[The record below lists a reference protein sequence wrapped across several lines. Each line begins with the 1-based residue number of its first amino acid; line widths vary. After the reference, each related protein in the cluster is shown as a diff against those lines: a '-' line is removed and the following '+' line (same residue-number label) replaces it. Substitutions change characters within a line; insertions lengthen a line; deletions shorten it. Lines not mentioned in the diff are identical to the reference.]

1 MEERKCPVCDG
12 YLEEIEV
19 ENKYGLKMRIDRC
32 PSGCGFWFDQF
43 ELYQMSLKG
52 SEKLVEALT
61 SKNPQEKDKL
71 LCPVCQ
77 ISMIKM
83 KLSYF
88 SEEIVFDYCK
98 GCSGVWLDRERL
110 LKYKNLQEERGRKAY
125 MNLLKGEDSNCAES
139 VKKRERSNSMI
150 DFLLKIFSGF

>member
-1 MEERKCPVCDG
+1 MEKKKCPICNE

-52 SEKLVEALT
+52 SEKLIEDLP

-77 ISMIKM
+77 ISMTKM

-88 SEEIVFDYCK
+88 SEEVVFDYCK

-110 LKYKNLQEERGRKAY
+110 LKYKSLQEEKGKEAY
-125 MNLLKGEDSNCAES
+125 MNLLKAEGSDCAGSGKKKES
-139 VKKRERSNSMI
+139 RNSML
-150 DFLLKIFSGF
+150 DFLLKIFGDF

>member
-1 MEERKCPVCDG
+1 MEKRKCPVCDG

-43 ELYQMSLKG
+43 EIYRISLKS
-52 SEKLVEALT
+52 SEKLGEDLP
-61 SKNPQEKDKL
+61 SKIPEEKEKL

-77 ISMIKM
+77 IPMEKM
-83 KLSYF
+83 KLTYF
-88 SEEIVFDYCK
+88 SEEVVFDYCK

-110 LKYKNLQEERGRKAY
+110 LKYKSLQEEKGRKAY
-125 MNLLKGEDSNCAES
+125 MNLLRGEGSDYSGS
-139 VKKRERSNSMI
+139 GKREEIGDSI
-150 DFLLKIFSGF
+150 LDFLLKIF